1 MLDSFLM
8 AFSLYS
14 KIPVPQRQWN
24 DKSMKYCICFLP
36 LVGAVIG
43 VLQYFAF
50 ILLQRLSLGAVFRGA
65 VLSVLPVIVTGGIHM
80 DGYLDTCD
88 AIHSYGTREK
98 KLEILK
104 DPHVGAFA
112 VMGGIVYFVLS
123 LGIWSEAGG
132 GEITTLCLLF
142 PLSRALSAYAALTFP
157 KAKKDG
163 MLREETDPAA
173 GSSAAAMAGTA
184 LLTGGLILW
193 SGRECGIAAVV
204 SSLAVLWYY
213 RRMAVRKFGGTTGDL
228 SGWFTQCCELVAAG
242 AVVLVS
248 HLPIAGI

>member
-1 MLDSFLM
+1 MLDSLLM

-65 VLSVLPVIVTGGIHM
+65 VLSALPILVTGGIHM

-88 AIHSYGTREK
+88 AIHSYGSREK

-123 LGIWSEAGG
+123 LGVWSEAGWARMRT
-132 GEITTLCLLF
+132 ES
-142 PLSRALSAYAALTFP
+142 P
-157 KAKKDG
+157 
-163 MLREETDPAA
+163 A
-173 GSSAAAMAGTA
+173 GSTTPQSANQRSGATRLPAPVHWQMYPLRLWQELRCSQAA
-184 LLTGGLILW
+184 
-193 SGRECGIAAVV
+193 
-204 SSLAVLWYY
+204 
-213 RRMAVRKFGGTTGDL
+213 
-228 SGWFTQCCELVAAG
+228 
-242 AVVLVS
+242 
-248 HLPIAGI
+248 

>member
-1 MLDSFLM
+1 MLDSLLM

-50 ILLQRLSLGAVFRGA
+50 ILLQKLSLGAVFRGA
-65 VLSVLPVIVTGGIHM
+65 VLSALPILVTGGIHM

-88 AIHSYGTREK
+88 AIHSYG
-98 KLEILK
+98 I
-104 DPHVGAFA
+104 
-112 VMGGIVYFVLS
+112 YFVLS
-123 LGIWSEAGG
+123 LGVWSEAGSS
-132 GEITTLCLLF
+132 EIITLCLLF

-163 MLREETDPAA
+163 MLRGETDPAA

-193 SGRECGIAAVV
+193 SGRGCGTAAVI
-204 SSLAVLWYY
+204 SSLAVFWYY
-213 RRMAVRKFGGTTGDL
+213 RRIAVRQFGGTTGDL
-228 SGWFTQCCELVAAG
+228 SGWFTQCCELAAAG
-242 AVVLVS
+242 AVVLAS
-248 HLPIAGI
+248 HLPIA